1 MMDRKKE
8 KNRLSGFKVMFK
20 MMKMMGS
27 CMKIKKS
34 DFDCYSILKGMMK
47 DRESEN
53 VTCRSMMEGMMKNM
67 TG

>member
-53 VTCRSMMEGMMKNM
+53 VPAVQ
-67 TG
+67 